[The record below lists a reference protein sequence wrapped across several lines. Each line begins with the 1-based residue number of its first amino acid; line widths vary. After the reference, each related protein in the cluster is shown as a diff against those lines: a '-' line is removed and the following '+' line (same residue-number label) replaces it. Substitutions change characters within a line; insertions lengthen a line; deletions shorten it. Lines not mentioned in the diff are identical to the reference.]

1 MAIALNERFEYTGRP
16 IQRLKLLELRSDRI
30 DFLKNAILPWHG
42 TVLMASLLQREGY
55 QIEALVEGVSQFTDD
70 DLVDCDALLVHLTAG
85 NIERTARLVERIKAR
100 VDIPVIGGG
109 GLGKIVPSAVAP
121 ACDVV
126 VRGEGEDTTVE
137 LLAAMNQRTDVRQVD
152 GLSFRLRDELHH
164 TPARSFTRRLEVP
177 SRMDIIRGYRP
188 LNMAEQIMRRR
199 YFYMTVEASRGC
211 PFACK
216 FCITPDLYGSYR
228 NAEVDRVITDL
239 RDRLRYSRRVWFVD
253 NLFVVKRD
261 FTTALLTRMVDEGL
275 GEKGNYTCFLRVENA
290 RDEEMLPLLRRAG
303 FTNIYVGFESLSA
316 STQSEWNKSFRA
328 REMADCLATYHR
340 HGLRV
345 QGSFIFGSDEQDPAD
360 IEATLR
366 WAQQN
371 GVDYLSFYVLIPT
384 QMAENACIPRRR
396 MLAPSWDYVN
406 GNYVT
411 HFPMRMRPSVLQS
424 SIREALFRF
433 YSPLGLPRR
442 MARIGRVNNPHAFA
456 ASSTAIYAT
465 LKAHRHDLDEYTAYL
480 RTIEHPFY
488 DARGHLLEDKLPE
501 GGIVPDMPFLDSPDQ
516 AVRVVKSKE
525 KGVEAPRLAK
535 LGKFKAV
542 QCSEPSVT
550 AEP

>member
-16 IQRLKLLELRSDRI
+16 IRRLKLLELRSDRI

-42 TVLMASLLQREGY
+42 TVLMASLLEREGY
-55 QIEALVEGVSQFTDD
+55 QIEALVEGVSDFTDD

-85 NIERTARLVERIKAR
+85 NIERTARLVERVKAR
-100 VDIPVIGGG
+100 ADIPVIGGG

-152 GLSFRLRDELHH
+152 GLSFRHGDELHH
-164 TPARSFTRRLEVP
+164 TSARSFTRRLEVP

-228 NAEVDRVITDL
+228 NAEVDRVIADL
-239 RDRLRYSRRVWFVD
+239 RDRLRYSRRVWFID

-261 FTTALLTRMVDEGL
+261 FTIALLTRMVDEGL

-316 STQSEWNKSFRA
+316 STQSEWNKSFRT
-328 REMADCLATYHR
+328 REMSDCLATYHR

-345 QGSFIFGSDEQDPAD
+345 QGSFIFGSDDHEPAD

-366 WAQQN
+366 WAQDN
-371 GVDYLSFYVLIPT
+371 DVDYVSFYVLIPT

-411 HFPMRMRPSVLQS
+411 HFPMRMPPSVLQS
-424 SIREALFRF
+424 SIRDALYRF
-433 YSPLGLPRR
+433 YSPLALPRR

-465 LKAHRHDLDEYTAYL
+465 LKAHRGDLDEYTAYL
-480 RTIEHPFY
+480 RTIERPFY
-488 DARGHLLEDKLPE
+488 DASGHLLEDKLPE
-501 GGIVPDMPFLDSPDQ
+501 AGLVPDMPFLDSPDA
-516 AVRVVKSKE
+516 AVRVVKPKGD
-525 KGVEAPRLAK
+525 KGVAAPRLAK
-535 LGKFKAV
+535 IGKFKAA
-542 QCSEPSVT
+542 QCSEP
-550 AEP
+550 A